1 MEAHKDKLRS
11 LLEKD
16 SPFFRE
22 VQEECEKQ
30 IKQNTR
36 CTSKLKRTGFPVV
49 FQNTTLPFNPDA
61 FLNTIKN
68 SILTNLTRDFFK
80 TKKGECPGCGDL
92 CKKFERAHTIKE
104 RPAIAKEALDNAIK
118 RNLDTGMFEMSE
130 FLSEFIR
137 LHQEFP
143 IAFICSKCHLVLDNV
158 LRKEQSRGPLSYE
171 DLKKIDYTGAKPIE
185 FVVWDPYGDETLE
198 TPKSMSQLRHLIFQG
213 VATEHMRTNFS
224 CLREVPG
231 KFKKEKKFEFQGWYD
246 KEEFDNEGWSLEF
259 FICDSNNNQI
269 MKDVLRAVFQEK
281 FEHPEP
287 YRTTLFQFDLRLKIR
302 LANGEIIEINTRDV
316 GHFKYKF

>member
-1 MEAHKDKLRS
+1 MEARKDKLRS
-11 LLEKD
+11 LLKKD

-22 VQEECEKQ
+22 VQEECKIQVEQKSRCVKQ
-30 IKQNTR
+30 LTCEGLPIVFKDI
-36 CTSKLKRTGFPVV
+36 KLK
-49 FQNTTLPFNPDA
+49 FNPDT
-61 FLNTIKN
+61 FIDSKKNTV
-68 SILTNLTRDFFK
+68 LTNLTRDFFK
-80 TKKGECPGCGDL
+80 TKKDECPGCGDL
-92 CKKFERAHTIKE
+92 CERFQRAHTIKE
-104 RPAIAKEALDNAIK
+104 RPAIAKEALDNVIK
-118 RNLDTGMFEMSE
+118 RNQDAGMFEESE
-130 FLSEFIR
+130 FNREFID
-137 LHQEFP
+137 LHEKYP

-171 DLKKIDYTGAKPIE
+171 DLKKIDYTGAKPVE

-246 KEEFDNEGWSLEF
+246 KEEFDNEGAVLEF

-281 FEHPEP
+281 FEHLEP
-287 YRTTLFQFDLRLKIR
+287 YRTTLFQFDLRLKLR
-302 LANGEIIEINTRDV
+302 LANGEIIEINNKDV